1 MICPECHGRGVA
13 KYWVEVDIDENS
25 ATLQAREC
33 ICKQCNGSGE
43 KSKTNA
49 DRIRAM
55 SDEELVRFIE
65 ETQIAGCPTPA
76 RRCRASCKECILKWL
91 QQPAGE

>member
-1 MICPECHGRGVA
+1 MICPECYGRGVA
-13 KYWVEVDIDENS
+13 MYWVEVDIDESS

-33 ICKQCNGSGE
+33 ICKQCSGSGE
-43 KSKTNA
+43 KPQTNA

-55 SDEELVRFIE
+55 SDEELVTFIE
-65 ETQIAGCPTPA
+65 DTQIAGCPDPT
-76 RRCRASCKECILKWL
+76 RRCRKSCKECILEWL